1 MSKKINIGIA
11 GLGTV
16 GCGVIDNL
24 LRNKENL
31 KDKYD
36 LDFNILGVSAS
47 NRTKKR
53 SINIEDFS
61 WFDNPLDL
69 AKDRNIDLIIELI
82 GGEKDIAFDLA
93 IETIKNKKGFITAN
107 KALISTNGKI
117 LSELS
122 GKNNVFF
129 GYEAAVAGGIPIIK
143 TLKSGLFL
151 DKINDI
157 FGILNGTSNFILSRM
172 NSANKSFDEALIEA
186 QELGY
191 AEADPSFD
199 INGMDAAHKLSIIS
213 ALSFGE
219 FPSLENTNVTG
230 IERIQTIDHKYARE
244 LGYKIKLVGKSSLID
259 GKISKEIS
267 PMLVDQDS
275 ALGTVEGVSNVV
287 CINTDYNGTLTLEG
301 EGAGEGPTSSSV
313 LSDIIDFSQGT
324 KSHLFGKSFDDL
336 IDSVSN
342 IKISNRCYYLRTFLV
357 DQKGSMAK
365 FTSILEKNGISID
378 QVIQRGGVHLKDEK
392 NSTPVIMLTH
402 PVDADSINSA
412 FLELINTDLI
422 SLNPI
427 FLPVLRDN

>member
-427 FLPVLRDN
+427 FLPVLKDN

>member
-1 MSKKINIGIA
+1 MSKRINIGIA

-24 LRNKENL
+24 SRNKENL
-31 KDKYD
+31 KDKYA
-36 LDFNILGVSAS
+36 LDFNIIGVSAS
-47 NRTKKR
+47 NKTKKR
-53 SINIEDFS
+53 SINVEDFS

-69 AKDRNIDLIIELI
+69 AKDRDIDLIIELI
-82 GGEKDIAFDLA
+82 GGEKGIAFDLA

-117 LSELS
+117 LSELC
-122 GKNNVFF
+122 GKNNVFL

-172 NSANKSFDEALIEA
+172 NSANKSFDEALTEA

-230 IERIQTIDHKYARE
+230 IERIQTIDHKYAKE
-244 LGYKIKLVGKSSLID
+244 LGYKIKLVAKSSLID

-267 PMLVDQDS
+267 PMLVGEDS
-275 ALGTVEGVSNVV
+275 ALGTTEGVSNVV

>member
-1 MSKKINIGIA
+1 MSKTINIGIA

-16 GCGVIDNL
+16 GCGVISNL
-24 LRNKENL
+24 SRNKENL
-31 KDKYD
+31 KEKYD
-36 LDFNILGVSAS
+36 LEYNILGVSAS
-47 NRTKKR
+47 NKTKKR
-53 SINIEDFS
+53 SVNIEGFS
-61 WFDNPLDL
+61 WYDNPLDL
-69 AKDRNIDLIIELI
+69 AKNKEIDLIIELV
-82 GGEKDIAFDLA
+82 GGEKGIAFDLA

-117 LSELS
+117 LSEFS
-122 GKNNVFF
+122 SKNDIFF

-172 NSANKSFDEALIEA
+172 NSANKSFDEALVEA

-219 FPSLENTNVTG
+219 FPSLENTNVKG
-230 IERIQTIDHKYARE
+230 IEKIQTIDHKYARE
-244 LGYKIKLVGKSSLID
+244 LGYKIKLVGKSSLIN

-267 PMLVDQDS
+267 PMLVDEDS
-275 ALGTVEGVSNVV
+275 SLGTVEGVSNVV
-287 CINTDYNGTLTLEG
+287 CINTDYNGTLILEG
-301 EGAGEGPTSSSV
+301 EGAGEGPTSASV
-313 LSDIIDFSQGT
+313 LSDIIDFSQGV

-336 IDSVSN
+336 TDSVSD
-342 IKISNRCYYLRTFLV
+342 IEISNRCYYLRTFLV

-378 QVIQRGGVHLKDEK
+378 QVIQRGDVHLKDEK

-402 PVDADSINSA
+402 PVDTDSINSA
-412 FLELINTDLI
+412 FSELINTDLI

-427 FLPVLRDN
+427 FLPVLKDN

>member
-1 MSKKINIGIA
+1 MSKTINIGIA

-16 GCGVIDNL
+16 GCGVINNL
-24 LRNKENL
+24 SRNRENL

-36 LDFNILGVSAS
+36 LDFNILGISAS
-47 NRTKKR
+47 NKTKKR
-53 SINIEDFS
+53 SINIEDYG

-117 LSELS
+117 LSELC
-122 GKNNVFF
+122 GKNNVFL

-172 NSANKSFDEALIEA
+172 NSANKSFDEALTEA

-230 IERIQTIDHKYARE
+230 IERIQTIDHKYAKE
-244 LGYKIKLVGKSSLID
+244 LGYKIKLVAKSSLID

-267 PMLVDQDS
+267 PMLVGEDS
-275 ALGTVEGVSNVV
+275 ALGTTEGVSNVV
-287 CINTDYNGTLTLEG
+287 CINTDHNGILTLEG
-301 EGAGEGPTSSSV
+301 EGAGEGPTSASV
-313 LSDIIDFSQGT
+313 LSDIIDFSQGI

-342 IKISNRCYYLRTFLV
+342 IQILNRCYYLRTFLV

-378 QVIQRGGVHLKDEK
+378 QVIQRGGLHFKDEK

>member
-402 PVDADSINSA
+402 PVDTDSIDSA

>member
-1 MSKKINIGIA
+1 MSKTINIGIA

-16 GCGVIDNL
+16 GCGVINNL
-24 LRNKENL
+24 SRNKENL
-31 KDKYD
+31 KEKYD
-36 LDFNILGVSAS
+36 LDYNILGVSAS
-47 NRTKKR
+47 NKTKKR
-53 SINIEDFS
+53 SINIEGMS
-61 WFDNPLDL
+61 WYDNPLDL
-69 AKDRNIDLIIELI
+69 AKNKDIDLVIELV
-82 GGEKDIAFDLA
+82 GGEKGIAFDLA

-117 LSELS
+117 LSEIS
-122 GKNNVFF
+122 SKNDVFF

-172 NSANKSFDEALIEA
+172 NSANKSFDEALFEA

-219 FPSLENTNVTG
+219 FPSLENTNVKG
-230 IERIQTIDHKYARE
+230 IEKIQTIDHKYAKE
-244 LGYKIKLVGKSSLID
+244 LGYKIKLVGKSSLIN

-267 PMLVDQDS
+267 PMLVDEDS
-275 ALGTVEGVSNVV
+275 SLGTVEGVSNVV
-287 CINTDYNGTLTLEG
+287 CINTDYNGTLILEG
-301 EGAGEGPTSSSV
+301 EGAGEGPTSASV
-313 LSDIIDFSQGT
+313 LSDIIDFSQGV

-336 IDSVSN
+336 IDSVSDVE
-342 IKISNRCYYLRTFLV
+342 ISKRCYYLRTFLV

-402 PVDADSINSA
+402 PVDTDSINSA
-412 FLELINTDLI
+412 FSELINTDLI

-427 FLPVLRDN
+427 FLPVLKDN

>member
-378 QVIQRGGVHLKDEK
+378 QVIQRGGVHLKDG
-392 NSTPVIMLTH
+392 PRAVARRG
-402 PVDADSINSA
+402 DGYA
-412 FLELINTDLI
+412 
-422 SLNPI
+422 
-427 FLPVLRDN
+427 

>member
-1 MSKKINIGIA
+1 MSKRINIGIA

-24 LRNKENL
+24 SRNKENL
-31 KDKYD
+31 KDKYA
-36 LDFNILGVSAS
+36 LDFNIIGVSAS
-47 NRTKKR
+47 NKTKKR
-53 SINIEDFS
+53 SINVEDFS

-69 AKDRNIDLIIELI
+69 AKDRDIDLIIELI
-82 GGEKDIAFDLA
+82 GGEKGIAFDLA

-117 LSELS
+117 LSELC
-122 GKNNVFF
+122 GKNNVFL

-172 NSANKSFDEALIEA
+172 NSANKSFDEALTEA

-230 IERIQTIDHKYARE
+230 IERIQTIDHKYAKE
-244 LGYKIKLVGKSSLID
+244 LGYKIKLVAKSSLID

-267 PMLVDQDS
+267 PMLVGEDS
-275 ALGTVEGVSNVV
+275 ALGTTEGVSNVV
-287 CINTDYNGTLTLEG
+287 CINTDHNGILTLEG
-301 EGAGEGPTSSSV
+301 EGAGEGPTSASV
-313 LSDIIDFSQGT
+313 LSDIIDFSQGI

-342 IKISNRCYYLRTFLV
+342 IQILNRCYYLRTFLV

-378 QVIQRGGVHLKDEK
+378 QVIQRGDLHLKDEK

-402 PVDADSINSA
+402 PVDSDSINSA
-412 FLELINTDLI
+412 FSELIKTDLI

-427 FLPVLRDN
+427 FLPVLKDN

>member
-1 MSKKINIGIA
+1 MSKTINIGIA

-16 GCGVIDNL
+16 GCGVINNL
-24 LRNKENL
+24 LRNRENL
-31 KDKYD
+31 RDKYG
-36 LDFNILGVSAS
+36 LDFNILGISAS
-47 NRTKKR
+47 NKTKKR
-53 SINIEDFS
+53 SINIEDYG

-117 LSELS
+117 LSKLS

-191 AEADPSFD
+191 AEADPLFD
-199 INGMDAAHKLSIIS
+199 INGMDTAHKLSIIS

-219 FPSLENTNVTG
+219 FPSLENTNITG
-230 IERIQTIDHKYARE
+230 IDRIQTIDHKYAKE

-301 EGAGEGPTSSSV
+301 EGAGEGPTSASV

-324 KSHLFGKSFDDL
+324 KSHLFGKSFNDL
-336 IDSVSN
+336 TDSVSN
-342 IKISNRCYYLRTFLV
+342 IQISNRCYYLRTFLV

-402 PVDADSINSA
+402 PVDSGSIDSA

-427 FLPVLRDN
+427 FLPVLKDN